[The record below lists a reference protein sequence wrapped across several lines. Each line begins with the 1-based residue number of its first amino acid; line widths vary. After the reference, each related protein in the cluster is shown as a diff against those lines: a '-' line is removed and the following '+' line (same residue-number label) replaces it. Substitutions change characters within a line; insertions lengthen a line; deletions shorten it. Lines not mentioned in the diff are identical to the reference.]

1 MTERVLG
8 PSGSK
13 RRKTRLLIITAL
25 LGTVFAVL
33 FVTASTAT
41 LSGGSTFESGDGDL
55 APNTS
60 TPPAP
65 HDWNAPV
72 EPIACPSTIP
82 GAGTNCGLDLVKD
95 QTDNSLGQGAK
106 EDDPAPTVVS
116 GQIPPSK
123 DDLSRFYVNKERAGG
138 NDYLYL
144 AWERSNLLGSA
155 HMDFEFNQDST
166 LSANGVTPV
175 RTAGDLLID
184 FDFGGSGVPV
194 LQKHTWIT
202 TGNAATDCEASNT
215 LPCWDKAVTL
225 GSSAE
230 AQVNSAPVTD
240 TNPPGAPRTLDG
252 NTKNGINSTFGEA
265 GINLTA
271 SGIFS
276 PGVCKHF
283 GSAYLKSRSSG
294 NSFSS
299 ELKDFIAPIAVNIS
313 NCGTLIVKKVTIP
326 SPDPTDTSFSFTVN
340 GANPPNTILPKTFGL
355 KNGGSESTTVFAGTF
370 SAAESVP
377 TGWTLVAASTSCDNN
392 SGTLSG
398 STISGISVGA
408 DEVVTCTFTNQLQR
422 GAIKIT
428 KTSTKGNT
436 PLAGATFEIK
446 NSGGTVVGTPTS
458 GADGTACVDNLPL
471 GTYGVKETATPTGY
485 KIDDA
490 TSHSVSIT
498 QAGTCTT
505 GVQATTSFTDT
516 PLSEIEVKFT
526 SLAGSGV
533 TKASI
538 VCANGGT
545 VAAVSENGNADPAL
559 DDTDETFTSLTPGTY
574 TCTVVVDP

>member
-8 PSGSK
+8 PSGSR
-13 RRKTRLLIITAL
+13 RRKTRLLLLMALVGTA
-25 LGTVFAVL
+25 FAVM

-41 LSGGSTFESGDGDL
+41 LSEGSTFESGDGDL

-60 TPPAP
+60 TPPAA
-65 HDWNAPV
+65 HDWNSPV
-72 EPIACPSTIP
+72 ETISCPSTIP

-95 QTDNSLGQGAK
+95 QQDNAFGQGAK
-106 EDDPAPTVVS
+106 EDDAAPTVVS
-116 GQIPPSK
+116 GSIPPSK
-123 DDLSRFYVNKERAGG
+123 DDLSRFYVNQEKAGG
-138 NDYLYL
+138 NNYLYL

-155 HMDFEFNQDST
+155 HMDFEFNQNST
-166 LSANGVTPV
+166 LSANGVTPL
-175 RTAGDLLID
+175 RTDGDLLID

-202 TGNAATDCEASNT
+202 TGSPSLCEASNSV
-215 LPCWDKAVTL
+215 PCWNKGVDL
-225 GSSAE
+225 GTFAE
-230 AQVNSAPVTD
+230 SNVNSAPVAD

-265 GINLTA
+265 GINLTG

-276 PGVCKHF
+276 PGICKHF
-283 GSAYLKSRSSG
+283 GSATLKSRSSG
-294 NSFSS
+294 NSFTS
-299 ELKDFIAPIAVNIS
+299 ELKDFIAPIPVNIS
-313 NCGTLIVKKVTIP
+313 NCGTLIIKKVTIP
-326 SPDPTDTSFSFTVN
+326 SPDPTDTAFQFSVN
-340 GANPPNTILPKTFGL
+340 GANPPNTNLPKSFGL
-355 KNGGSESTTVFAGTF
+355 KNGETNSTTVFAGTF
-370 SAAESVP
+370 SAAETVP
-377 TGWTLVAASTSCDNN
+377 TGWTLVAASTSCDNG

-398 STISGISVGA
+398 SSITGITVAA
-408 DEVVTCTFTNQLQR
+408 DETVTCTFTNQLQR

-436 PLAGATFEIK
+436 PLGGATFEIK

-458 GADGTACVDNLPL
+458 DANGIACVDNLPF
-471 GTYGVKETATPTGY
+471 GTYGVKETAAPGGY
-485 KIDDA
+485 RIDDA

-498 QAGTCTT
+498 AAGTCST

-526 SLAGSGV
+526 SLAGAGV

-545 VAAVSENGNADPAL
+545 IAAVSENGAADPAF
-559 DDTDETFTSLTPGTY
+559 DDSDETFTKLTPGTY